1 MVVAGKGMWLKSLCE
16 IKHPVILTVSG
27 RSEETS
33 PSRKGRAAAGCGILC
48 SGRERPSPPTLF
60 LSFNGSGSALPWS
73 QTEVLSR
80 CFGALELVL
89 QLSFPLIETC
99 FILFSGLPSVD
110 HLH

>member
-1 MVVAGKGMWLKSLCE
+1 MWLKFLSE
-16 IKHPVILTVSG
+16 IKHPVILTT
-27 RSEETS
+27 RSILGYSEKTS
-33 PSRKGRAAAGCGILC
+33 PSWKGKAAVGCSILY

-80 CFGALELVL
+80 CFGAVELVL

-99 FILFSGLPSVD
+99 FILFSGLSSVD